1 MGSPNDSGRS
11 LFVDSCSCSSCELA
25 AARKLEHFHTAAERQ
40 QQQATAVSTCR
51 WILLFMVCS
60 RWDNSQGH

>member
-11 LFVDSCSCSSCELA
+11 LFVDSCSSCELA

-40 QQQATAVSTCR
+40 QATGDSCIDLPLDFIVHG
-51 WILLFMVCS
+51 V
-60 RWDNSQGH
+60 